1 MVKLK
6 ICGITRIEDARL
18 VAEVGADYL
27 GVILY
32 PKSPRFV
39 PKEKRRELIRSVSGV
54 KKVAVMVNPSLEE
67 ALEVLKEGFDL
78 IQLHGEESLDFA
90 KRIGLE
96 RIIKAFRVGD
106 KSVDIPEGWKEAHG
120 ILLDTYVKGAYG
132 GTGKTFNWD
141 IAEGLAERGF
151 RIFLAGGLN
160 PDNVE
165 EAIKRVK
172 PYAVD
177 VSSGVEKSPGVKDE
191 AKVRDF
197 AKKVLSFR

>member
-6 ICGITRIEDARL
+6 ICGITRVEDARL
-18 VAEVGADYL
+18 VAELGVDYL

-39 PKEKRRELIRSVSGV
+39 PKEKRGELIRSVSGV

-67 ALEVLKEGFDL
+67 ALEVLGEGFDF
-78 IQLHGEESLDFA
+78 IQLHGEESLNFA
-90 KRIGLE
+90 RRIGLE
-96 RIIKAFRVGD
+96 RVIKAFRVGD
-106 KSVDIPEGWKEAHG
+106 KSVKIAEEWKKAHG
-120 ILLDTYVKGAYG
+120 ILLDTYVKGSYG

-141 IAEGLAERGF
+141 IAKEMVERGF
-151 RIFLAGGLN
+151 RVFLAGGLN

-165 EAIKRVK
+165 EAVKKVK

-177 VSSGVEKSPGVKDE
+177 VSSGVEKSPGVKDR
-191 AKVRDF
+191 AKIEEFV
-197 AKKVLSFR
+197 KKVFSFR